1 MPPSTQRPL
10 RRRLPRRTRGSAV
23 QRIAVLVP
31 ALVLVFVSGCTD
43 GTDADGKSTRGTN
56 GSTRSATPSPA
67 SFPSVPP
74 EAAHCPGTVLD
85 HRDISHPDLGAVRVF
100 LIRRTGSGAPTGCV
114 ASVTGSGNAL
124 ASIDV
129 DIYENDLHFASPE
142 SDATKNTFVIYNPG
156 RYDGVLVL
164 VPAKDGFEDVRWT
177 DPDIHYRGGR
187 HAFYHARLAGPGADG
202 RYTIVQSQNSCNPS
216 CAEGATSNITLHWNG
231 HEYLPTG

>member
-1 MPPSTQRPL
+1 MK
-10 RRRLPRRTRGSAV
+10 
-23 QRIAVLVP
+23 RIAVLVP
-31 ALVLVFVSGCTD
+31 ALALVFVSGCTD

-56 GSTRSATPSPA
+56 GSTRSAAPSPA

-100 LIRRTGSGAPTGCV
+100 LIRRTTGSGAPTGCV

-164 VPAKDGFEDVRWT
+164 VPAKDGYEDVRWT

-187 HAFYHARLAGPGADG
+187 YAFYHARLVGPGADG
-202 RYTIVQSQNSCNPS
+202 RYTIIQSQNSCNPS
-216 CAEGATSNITLHWNG
+216 CADGATSNVTLHWNG